1 MQFAKWYLPILVF
14 VISGMPALSGAFD
27 IQLTQE
33 QIEEAKE
40 YGAKYKGKEIFNSPV
55 VKSACF
61 GEYPKGDGGLV
72 LSKYI
77 EIAVTSSMQAAN
89 NMRMTSDE
97 IREIEKSTAMK
108 LVVDVSEIVENP
120 EDVEVFLV
128 QESNTILPLKYEFG
142 KEKRVVQDVVCFFQY
157 EKLNPGVKTEII
169 IKTGDHQRKYKINFS
184 AIK

>member
-1 MQFAKWYLPILVF
+1 
-14 VISGMPALSGAFD
+14 
-27 IQLTQE
+27 
-33 QIEEAKE
+33 
-40 YGAKYKGKEIFNSPV
+40 
-55 VKSACF
+55 
-61 GEYPKGDGGLV
+61 
-72 LSKYI
+72 
-77 EIAVTSSMQAAN
+77 MQAAN